1 MSRAAGHAGRAL
13 LGALVALAL
22 AAPAASAGG
31 LKAGAAKVDATW
43 HVGSAAGQY
52 ASSCEESLQGGG
64 VDNCPVVGVHGVD
77 PAGHSVHRAPAYG
90 VQSRLSA
97 RAIVV
102 EGPDGSRWAL
112 VKNDLYIPQDLLWR
126 RTAQI
131 LQAEGSKIGPA
142 TLTMAV
148 SHNHSS
154 PYHSSISWGVWAFQD
169 AFDARFFEYYAQRMA
184 QAVLEAER
192 ALVPVRV
199 GVAVGTFDKT
209 HKHSF
214 GPAIADDGTPA
225 GYPQSDID
233 KDLTVIRFDD
243 ISKPNKPKPLA
254 LVLNWSGHPEFL
266 NGNNLIS
273 GDYQAPVERIIDR
286 TTGALTIFTQ
296 GAVGT
301 SEPERSNHHDFHERL
316 EFNHREYGQAEYG
329 ASLLGARAIEL
340 YEAIGKK
347 NPDGV
352 RKHLPFRSDFAA
364 AEFKFADHWFGGPVS
379 HPTPGVSNCRTD
391 TTLKGAIGIPILGL
405 PDCERDYT
413 NATPVFG
420 PLYET
425 TGLAPGM
432 FKDAGVPVP
441 ENYYAPSYSGLQEDM
456 DIHLQALRI
465 GDLLL
470 TFCSCEQW
478 KDQSENIETRT
489 DKVAGNQYN
498 GYDWSARC
506 TRRADGKWDCPN
518 PHNESESLAPIEDRL
533 YQRMKAQVNNDAAG
547 WNAPENAATA
557 ESEPNDPAKIFGNY
571 THDDDADSAKYGYAI
586 TVPVGMTND
595 YNGYIAS
602 YREYQRGDHYR
613 KALTGFGPHSSD
625 YMATRLVKMARALKG
640 APVDPEDE
648 GDKLL
653 AGKAVVN
660 QAHNEGRA
668 QAMGA
673 LGQAAL
679 AAWGEIMPA
688 SEPPTAQSQPKPIER
703 FEAAF
708 FTWTGGD
715 NFTDQPVVRVQ
726 RRVGN
731 AWRDFADQTGEVQ
744 TTFRFPGSSELPNL
758 LAEYFQGTKKWT
770 WTATF
775 EAFASYFDT
784 GGVRATPPGQYRF
797 VVDGLSRTG
806 AGTKPYHLDSDPFE
820 VKPWDGITVEDLRRE
835 DDGSVSFRT
844 GPRSTVTSYDIT
856 TTQELRERSQ
866 SEPHKLNPRQ
876 VELGPIDYPD
886 TYDDPERAN
895 FIYHVNS
902 YRAAAKDPLI
912 ETYCFTCSFRPWA
925 DTGEAV
931 AAAFTVVKADGSTER
946 LTAVKRDDGR
956 FATPRALSDGELAFV
971 AAGDVCDG
979 WGNYNGAPALV
990 AGTSLPATVSD
1001 RGRFCEEQKP
1011 RKPDSD
1017 TKAPKAPV
1025 EIATSAA
1032 PASNAPFPVTRPNL
1046 LAEVGGSVLGAHATS
1061 ADQCLPSRIAVSSRG
1076 IGRARLGM
1084 GVAAIQRAL
1093 GAEGERAGRTLA
1105 YCVRGGGLLVAVF
1118 GPRGDARLIV
1128 STARGHEGARRAGPG
1143 DSKRL
1148 IRRAYP
1154 RSRRSGGR
1162 LLVASRRSEIVF
1174 AIGAKGARYIAV
1186 ADRSLLRR
1194 GAALRRYLQQA
1205 GFLR

>member
-1 MSRAAGHAGRAL
+1 MSRASCHPLRAL
-13 LGALVALAL
+13 VGALAALAL
-22 AAPAASAGG
+22 TAPAASAGT
-31 LKAGAAKVDATW
+31 LKAGAAKVDASW

-52 ASSCEESLQGGG
+52 ASGCEESLEGGG

-102 EGPDGSRWAL
+102 EGPGGNRWAL

-131 LQAEGSKIGPA
+131 LQAEGSKVGQKN
-142 TLTMAV
+142 LTMAV

-154 PYHSSISWGVWAFQD
+154 PFHSSISWGVWAFQD

-192 ALVPVRV
+192 TLVPVRV
-199 GVAVGTFDKT
+199 GTAVGTFDKT

-225 GYPQSDID
+225 GYPQSDTD

-243 ISKPNKPKPLA
+243 ISNASRPKPLA
-254 LVLNWSGHPEFL
+254 LILNWSGHPEFL

-273 GDYQAPVERIIDR
+273 GDYQAPLERIVDR

-301 SEPERSNHHDFHERL
+301 AEPERSNYHSIHERL
-316 EFNHREYGQAEYG
+316 EFNHREYGQADYG
-329 ASLLGARAIEL
+329 ASLLGAEAVRIWRAIE
-340 YEAIGKK
+340 KR
-347 NPDGV
+347 NPDV
-352 RKHLPFRSDFAA
+352 RKHIPFRSDFATD
-364 AEFKFADHWFGGPVS
+364 EMKFEDRWFGGPIS

-391 TTLKGAIGIPILGL
+391 QTLQGRIGIPILGL
-405 PDCERDYT
+405 PDCERGYT
-413 NATPVFG
+413 DARPVFG
-420 PLYET
+420 PLQET

-432 FKDAGVPVP
+432 FKEAGVPVP
-441 ENYYAPSYSGLQEDM
+441 DNYYAPSYSGLQEDM

-465 GDLLL
+465 GDLLV

-489 DKVAGNQYN
+489 DKIGGNEYL
-498 GYDWSARC
+498 GFDWSKRC
-506 TRRADGKWDCPN
+506 TRRGDGRWDCPN
-518 PHNESESLAPIEDRL
+518 PHNESALLPPIEDRL

-547 WNAPENAATA
+547 WNDPENAATA
-557 ESEPNDPAKIFGNY
+557 ESEPDDPAQIKGNF
-571 THDDDADSAKYGYAI
+571 THDDSASDAAKYGYEI

-602 YREYQRGDHYR
+602 YREFQRGDHYR
-613 KALTGFGPHSSD
+613 KALTGFGPHSMD
-625 YMATRLVKMARALKG
+625 YMATRLVQMGRRLKG
-640 APVDPEDE
+640 STVDPEDL
-648 GDKLL
+648 GDKAL

-688 SEPPTAQSQPKPIER
+688 SAPPAAQSQPASIER
-703 FEAAF
+703 FDATF

-726 RRVGN
+726 RRLGN
-731 AWRDFADQTGEVQ
+731 RWRDFADQSGEVQ
-744 TTFRFPGSSELPNL
+744 TTFQFPAGSELGNL
-758 LAEYFQGTKKWT
+758 LMKYFEGTKNWT

-784 GGVRATPPGQYRF
+784 GGVRATPPGTYRF

-806 AGTKPYHLDSDPFE
+806 EGTKPYHLESAAFE
-820 VKPWDGITVEDLRRE
+820 VKPWSGIKVEDLRRE
-835 DDGSVSFRT
+835 ADGTMSFRT
-844 GPRSTVTSYDIT
+844 GPRSSVTSYDIAT
-856 TTQELRERSQ
+856 TEDLREKSQ
-866 SEPHKLNPRQ
+866 SEPHKLNPRRL
-876 VELGPIDYPD
+876 ELGPIDYPD
-886 TYDDPERAN
+886 TYDDPQRAK

-902 YRAAAKDPLI
+902 YRAAAGDPDI

-931 AAAFTVVKADGSTER
+931 AAAFTVLRADGSTER
-946 LTAVKRDDGR
+946 LEAVRSGER
-956 FATPRALSDGELAFV
+956 FVTPRPIADGEAAFV

-979 WGNYNGAPALV
+979 WGNYNGEAALP
-990 AGTSLPATVSD
+990 AGTTLPAGVSGS
-1001 RGRFCEEQKP
+1001 GRFCEEQEP
-1011 RKPDSD
+1011 QRPDSD
-1017 TKAPKAPV
+1017 TRAPKTTIDAV
-1025 EIATSAA
+1025 ASEA
-1032 PASNAPFPVTRPNL
+1032 PAENTPFAVTEPNL
-1046 LAEVGGSVLGAHATS
+1046 LAEPGGSVLGARATS
-1061 ADQCLPSRIAVSSRG
+1061 ADECLPARLAVSARG
-1076 IGRARLGM
+1076 IGGARLGM
-1084 GVAAIQRAL
+1084 RAAAIQSAL
-1093 GAEGERAGRTLA
+1093 GAKGERAGRTLA
-1105 YCVRGGGLLVAVF
+1105 YCVRGGGLLVTVF

-1148 IRRAYP
+1148 IQRAYP

-1162 LLVASRRSEIVF
+1162 LFVAARRSQIMF
-1174 AIGAKGARYIAV
+1174 ALGSKGARYVAV
-1186 ADRSLLRR
+1186 ADRRILGRRTTLR
-1194 GAALRRYLQQA
+1194 GYLGQA

>member
-1 MSRAAGHAGRAL
+1 MSRWGRQGVRAL
-13 LGALVALAL
+13 GCALAFAAL
-22 AAPAASAGG
+22 AAPQATAGT
-31 LKAGAAKVDATW
+31 LKAGVAKVDATW

-52 ASSCEESLQGGG
+52 ASSCEESLAGGG
-64 VDNCPVVGVHGVD
+64 ADNCPVVGVHGVD

-102 EGPDGSRWAL
+102 EGPGGNRWAL

-131 LQAEGSKIGPA
+131 LQAEGSRIDQRS
-142 TLTMAV
+142 LTMAV

-184 QAVLEAER
+184 QAVLQAEER
-192 ALVPVRV
+192 LVPVRV
-199 GVAVGTFDKT
+199 GVGVGTFDKT

-225 GYPQSDID
+225 GYPQSDTD
-233 KDLTVIRFDD
+233 TDLTVIRFDD
-243 ISKPNKPKPLA
+243 ISQGRPKPLA

-286 TTGALTIFTQ
+286 ATGALTIFTQ

-301 SEPERSNHHDFHERL
+301 AESERSAFHDFHERL
-316 EFNHREYGQAEYG
+316 EFNHREYGQADYG
-329 ASLLGARAIEL
+329 ASLLGAAAVRVYDEIE
-340 YEAIGKK
+340 KR
-347 NPDGV
+347 NPKL
-352 RKHLPFRSDFAA
+352 RKHIPFRSNFGGDEVAF
-364 AEFKFADHWFGGPVS
+364 DDRWFGGPIS

-391 TTLKGAIGIPILGL
+391 TTQQGRIGLPVLGL
-405 PDCERDYT
+405 PDCERGFTD
-413 NATPVFG
+413 ARPLFG
-420 PLYET
+420 PLNET
-425 TGLAPGM
+425 TGLTIDQ

-441 ENYYAPSYSGLQEDM
+441 DNYYAPSYSGLQEDM

-489 DKVAGNQYN
+489 DKVGGNEYL
-498 GYDWSARC
+498 GFDWSRRC
-506 TRRADGKWDCPN
+506 TQRPDEAWDCPN
-518 PHNESESLAPIEDRL
+518 PHNESQTLPPIDDRL

-547 WNAPENAATA
+547 WNDPAYAPYA
-557 ESEPNDPAKIFGNY
+557 ESEPTDPAKIKGNF
-571 THDDDADSAKYGYAI
+571 THDDSAEDAEKYGYAV

-602 YREYQRGDHYR
+602 YREFQRGDHYR
-613 KALTGFGPHSSD
+613 KALTGFGPHSMD
-625 YMATRLVKMARALKG
+625 YMATRLVRMGRALKG
-640 APVDPEDE
+640 SAVPPEDQ
-648 GDKLL
+648 GDRIL

-673 LGQAAL
+673 LGQAAF
-679 AAWGEIMPA
+679 AAWSEIMPPSA
-688 SEPPTAQSQPKPIER
+688 PPAAQSQPQSIDR
-703 FEAAF
+703 FDAAF
-708 FTWTGGD
+708 FRWTGGD
-715 NFTDQPVVRVQ
+715 NFTDQPIVRVQ
-726 RRVGN
+726 RRVGDD
-731 AWRDFADQTGEVQ
+731 WRDFADQSGEVQ
-744 TTFRFPGSSELPNL
+744 TTFEFPRNSELPDL
-758 LAEYFQGTKKWT
+758 LAAYFQGSKNWT

-784 GGVRATPPGQYRF
+784 GGVRATPPGSYRF
-797 VVDGLSRTG
+797 VVDGLSRT
-806 AGTKPYHLDSDPFE
+806 ATGTEEYHLVSDTFE
-820 VKPWDGITVEDLRRE
+820 VRAWDGITVEDLRRE
-835 DDGSVSFRT
+835 PDGTVSFRT
-844 GPRSTVTSYDIT
+844 GPRRTVESYDIT
-856 TTQELRERSQ
+856 RTEDLRERSQ
-866 SEPHKLNPRQ
+866 SEPAKLNPRQ

-886 TYDDPERAN
+886 TYDHPERAD

-902 YRAAAKDPLI
+902 YRAADGDPLV

-931 AAAFTVVKADGSTER
+931 AAVFTVVRADGSIER
-946 LTAVKRDDGR
+946 LDAVKTGDR
-956 FATPRALSDGELAFV
+956 FATPRPLAGGELAFV

-979 WGNYNGAPALV
+979 WGNHNGAPALLG
-990 AGTSLPATVSD
+990 GTALPAGVSD
-1001 RGRFCEEQKP
+1001 RGTFCERQRR

-1017 TKAPKAPV
+1017 TKAPKHPIDVA
-1025 EIATSAA
+1025 ALDA
-1032 PASNAPFPVTRPNL
+1032 PASATPFAVTRTNRI
-1046 LAEVGGSVLGAHATS
+1046 AEVGGEVLGAQATGS
-1061 ADQCLPSRIAVSSRG
+1061 GQCLSEKLVVTARG
-1076 IGRARLGM
+1076 IGSARLGM
-1084 GVAAIQRAL
+1084 SAGAVERAL
-1093 GAEGERAGRTLA
+1093 GMRAERAGRTLA
-1105 YCVRGGGLLVAVF
+1105 YCVNGGGLVVAVL
-1118 GPRGDARLIV
+1118 DAHGRTRLIV

-1143 DSKRL
+1143 DSKRA

-1154 RSRRSGGR
+1154 RSRRAGGR
-1162 LLVASRRSEIVF
+1162 LFVAGRRSEIVF
-1174 AIGAKGARYIAV
+1174 AIGSKGARYVAV
-1186 ADRSLLRR
+1186 ADRSI
-1194 GAALRRYLQQA
+1194 ALHRYLSRA